1 MKAILTKI
9 VVCIVLLAAIGGTG
23 YWFITKQINQY
34 KDEISTKLE
43 QEQLLN
49 QRISDIQAKLD
60 SSESQNQSLLEQI
73 DNMLTKEEFVF
84 DAGTIREEI
93 KGIGELATLEYRYTN
108 VATLDAS
115 KKLFDTDFI
124 LPGTSKTAIIIM
136 DGVLKAGI
144 NVEKIS
150 IRSDE
155 STKTI
160 TVVLPSAS
168 ILSNELDEDSM
179 QVYDE
184 TNGIFNPISLED
196 SRNLRNEIKNKAES
210 KAIDNGVLIDAEQK
224 AAQIIRCIIESV
236 PGVKDTYTITF
247 RHKS

>member
-160 TVVLPSAS
+160 TVALPSAS

-236 PGVKDTYTITF
+236 PGVKDTYAITF

>member
-179 QVYDE
+179 QVYD
-184 TNGIFNPISLED
+184 
-196 SRNLRNEIKNKAES
+196 
-210 KAIDNGVLIDAEQK
+210 
-224 AAQIIRCIIESV
+224 
-236 PGVKDTYTITF
+236 
-247 RHKS
+247 